1 MIDWMALR
9 ERLFGGAK
17 VTYALVDGASC
28 PQLREQCFE
37 QKVEP
42 LCLYRGEQPPDMA
55 QVAPYL
61 IQIEKEGQ
69 FTEWL
74 LRSGWG
80 NHWAVFVESP
90 ADSDSLLRH
99 LRNFT
104 VVHDETGRP
113 FLFRFYDPRVLRTYL
128 PTCEPGE
135 LRKFFGPIERFQLE
149 GGQPEELLCF
159 QNAEGKLKDEKIPLP
174 ALAQ

>member
-1 MIDWMALR
+1 V
-9 ERLFGGAK
+9 FGAG
-17 VTYALVDGASC
+17 TTTFALVDGASC
-28 PQLREQCFE
+28 PTLREQCFE

-61 IQIEKEGQ
+61 IQLEKERP

-80 NHWAVFVESP
+80 NHWGVFLETS

-104 VVHDETGRP
+104 IVHDETGRP

-128 PTCEPGE
+128 PTCEPQE
-135 LRKFFGPIERFQLE
+135 LRKFFGPVSRFQME
-149 GGQPEELLCF
+149 GNQPEELLSF
-159 QNAEGKLKDEKIPLP
+159 ENAEGKLKESKNSLP
-174 ALAQ
+174 SLEQSPRPSR